1 MGFRLMSRPGH
12 PTFTDL
18 PWEQPLDEWSGGRI
32 VTPVRGIS
40 RHVVCFVAYGDDLYA
55 LKETQLPIAQREYR
69 LLREL
74 DARGVPVVEAVG
86 VASGRVANDGT
97 ELDAVLITRH
107 LDFSLPYRALFS
119 RGSMAELWQP
129 MLDALAELLVRMHLA
144 GFFWGDCSL
153 SNALFRRDAGRLA
166 ATLVDAETGEM
177 HDSLSGGQRAH
188 DLEIAE
194 VNVAG
199 ELLDL
204 SLGGGQDLDPIAFAR
219 DLMLRYQGLWDE
231 LTHDEVVEVGDSRA
245 IDARVRRLNALGF
258 DVAEIVLD
266 EADNGS
272 RLRLRTAVVEPGHH
286 RRRLLTLTGLD
297 VQENQAR
304 RLLNDIRSHRAI
316 WSREIGHQ
324 LGENLVA
331 MRWMA
336 EVFQPTIDVVPVEL
350 HAKLEPAELY
360 HQLLEH
366 RWYLSEHA
374 GHDVGATATIAS
386 YVDQVLLALPDEQH
400 AVADSLDLE
409 DPLDED
415 PLDEDQLD
423 SDQLD
428 DDRVAS
434 PSRSVAT

>member
-12 PTFTDL
+12 PTFSDL
-18 PWEQPLDEWSGGRI
+18 PWEQPLDEWTGGRT
-32 VTPVRGIS
+32 VSPVRGIS
-40 RHVVCFVAYGDDLYA
+40 RHVVRFVAYGDDLYA

-86 VASGRVANDGT
+86 VASGRVGNDGT

-119 RGSMAELWQP
+119 RGSMAELWEP
-129 MLDALAELLVRMHLA
+129 LLDALAEMLVRMHLA

-153 SNALFRRDAGRLA
+153 SNALFRRDAGQLA

-177 HDSLSGGQRAH
+177 HDSLSAGQRAH

-194 VNVAG
+194 FNVAG
-199 ELLDL
+199 ELFDL
-204 SLGGGQDLDPIAFAR
+204 VRGGGGQDLDPVALAS
-219 DLMLRYQGLWDE
+219 DLMVRYHGLWDE
-231 LTHDEVVEVGDSRA
+231 LTHDEVIDVGDSRG

-258 DVAEIVLD
+258 DVSEIVLD
-266 EADNGS
+266 KADDGT
-272 RLRLRTAVVEPGHH
+272 RVRLRTAVVEPGHH

-304 RLLNDIRSHRAI
+304 RLLNDIRTYRAT
-316 WSREIGHQ
+316 WSRDVGHQ

-331 MRWMA
+331 MRWMT
-336 EVFQPTIDVVPVEL
+336 EVFQPAIDAVPDEL

-366 RWYLSEHA
+366 RWYLSEDA
-374 GHDVGATATIAS
+374 GDDVGPQATIES
-386 YVDQVLLALPDEQH
+386 YVDDVLLALPDEQH
-400 AVADSLDLE
+400 VV
-409 DPLDED
+409 P
-415 PLDEDQLD
+415 
-423 SDQLD
+423 SDTD
-428 DDRVAS
+428 TGTDTGTD
-434 PSRSVAT
+434 